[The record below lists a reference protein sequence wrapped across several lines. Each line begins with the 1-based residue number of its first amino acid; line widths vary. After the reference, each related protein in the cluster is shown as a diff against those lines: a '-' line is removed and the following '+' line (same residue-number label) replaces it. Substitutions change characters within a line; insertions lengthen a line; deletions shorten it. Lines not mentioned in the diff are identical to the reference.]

1 MMPKVPT
8 PPNVTDF
15 LRCSLSGQVRSRSAY
30 FSGDISYPLPLV
42 QLRSCCYQLY
52 VAAGMAT
59 LSIAGLEALL
69 EELGLGTPIP
79 DFPQSS
85 PLRRPIDIYRAYL
98 ADTASVALQCDRHL
112 TYEAVQSA
120 NIRDNSDLALVLPKL
135 KLKSDKPK
143 ELAKECLVK
152 VRAHETHFKPTP
164 LLQLPLPDGVH
175 LRFIFSTS
183 TLPRLILP
191 YIDDRKSEYG
201 RNPSLGLDDVSAPN
215 PIPKKVVVEFSSP
228 NLASEFTAAHLRSTI
243 LGAQIA
249 NLHESMGWDVV
260 RLNYLGDWGKE
271 LGLLAV
277 GWGRFGSEE
286 AFQKDPMGHLLEVY
300 EKISELFRPEKEAS
314 KRARDEGQDTAT
326 IETRGIFAERDAFF
340 KRMEERE
347 PDAVDLWKRIRDVSV
362 GYYSRAYARLNI
374 EFDEFS
380 GESQV
385 SPESIEEVES
395 ILRER
400 GVYEESG
407 GSWIIDFSKH
417 GPKSLGVSVLRGR
430 TGSTSYLL
438 RDIAAVFDRDKRYSF
453 DKMIYV
459 VTSEQDIHFS
469 KVFQAVRY
477 MGRGDLADKLEHVSF
492 AKTQGLSPQLGK
504 VHLLG
509 DIIDQSISAVRD
521 TLGAEQD
528 TPIQIENTEEAANM
542 LGISALIAQ
551 DALHKRANGYSFNTK
566 TLCSFGGESGLSLQ
580 ASYAKINAKINESDL
595 DGVQLADMDLEY
607 LQEDPWTEVIRLMAQ
622 YPDVTHAAYRTHEP
636 SVILAYLFRL
646 TEELANCLDD
656 DDEGEDEG
664 EGDGPRAPEE
674 PGRTRLKVPEPPE
687 AILAQAMLYKIARQV
702 MDNGMS
708 ILGLT
713 PVMT

>member
-1 MMPKVPT
+1 
-8 PPNVTDF
+8 
-15 LRCSLSGQVRSRSAY
+15 
-30 FSGDISYPLPLV
+30 
-42 QLRSCCYQLY
+42 
-52 VAAGMAT
+52 MAT

-69 EELGLGTPIP
+69 EELGLDTPIP

-85 PLRRPIDIYRAYL
+85 PLKSPIDIYRAYL
-98 ADTASVALQCDRHL
+98 ADTASAALQCDRNL

-152 VRAHETHFKPTP
+152 FKPTP

-191 YIDDRKSEYG
+191 YIDDRKSGYG
-201 RNPSLGLDDVSAPN
+201 RNPSLALDDVSAPN

-314 KRARDEGQDTAT
+314 KRVRDEGQDTAT

-362 GYYSRAYARLNI
+362 GYYSRAYARMNI

-385 SPESIEEVES
+385 RPESIEEVES
-395 ILRER
+395 ILREK

-438 RDIAAVFDRDKRYSF
+438 RDIAAIFDRDKKYSF

-459 VTSEQDIHFS
+459 VTSEQDVHFN

-477 MGRGDLADKLEHVSF
+477 MGRGDLAEKLEHVSF

-509 DIIDQSISAVRD
+509 DIIDQSISAAQD
-521 TLGAEQD
+521 TLGSEQD
-528 TPIQIENTEEAANM
+528 IPIQFQNTEAVANV
-542 LGISALIAQ
+542 LGISTLIAQ

-566 TLCSFGGESGLSLQ
+566 SLCSFGGESGPSLQ
-580 ASYAKINAKINESDL
+580 ASYAKLSAKIKESDL
-595 DGVQLADMDLEY
+595 DGVQLADIDLEH

-646 TEELANCLDD
+646 TEELANCFDD
-656 DDEGEDEG
+656 DDGDDDNDGQG
-664 EGDGPRAPEE
+664 EGPGAPGELEE
-674 PGRTRLKVPEPPE
+674 TRVKDPEPPE

-713 PVMT
+713 PVIT

>member
-1 MMPKVPT
+1 
-8 PPNVTDF
+8 
-15 LRCSLSGQVRSRSAY
+15 
-30 FSGDISYPLPLV
+30 
-42 QLRSCCYQLY
+42 
-52 VAAGMAT
+52 MAT

-85 PLRRPIDIYRAYL
+85 PLRSPVDIYRAYL
-98 ADTASVALQCDRHL
+98 ADTASVALQCDRQL
-112 TYEAVQSA
+112 TYEAVQSV

-143 ELAKECLVK
+143 ELAKECLIK
-152 VRAHETHFKPTP
+152 FKPTP

-175 LRFIFSTS
+175 LRFIFSTR

-201 RNPSLGLDDVSAPN
+201 RNPSLALGDASAPN
-215 PIPKKVVVEFSSP
+215 PTPKKVVVEFSSP

-243 LGAQIA
+243 IGAQIA
-249 NLHESMGWDVV
+249 NLHGSMGWDVV

-286 AFQKDPMGHLLEVY
+286 AFQKDPMGHLLEAY

-314 KRARDEGQDTAT
+314 KRAHDEGQDTAA

-347 PDAVDLWKRIRDVSV
+347 PEAVGLWKRIRDASV
-362 GYYSRAYARLNI
+362 GYYSRAYQRLNV

-385 SPESIEEVES
+385 SPESIEEVET
-395 ILRER
+395 ILREK
-400 GVYEESG
+400 GIYEESG

-438 RDIAAVFDRDKRYSF
+438 RDIAAVFDRDKRYLF

-459 VTSEQDIHFS
+459 VTSEQDVHFS

-477 MGRGDLADKLEHVSF
+477 MGRGDLAEKLEHVSF
-492 AKTQGLSPQLGK
+492 AKTQGLPPQLGK

-509 DIIDQSISAVRD
+509 DILDQAVSAVRD
-521 TLGAEQD
+521 TLCAQQD
-528 TPIQIENTEEAANM
+528 TPIQIENTEAAANV
-542 LGISALIAQ
+542 LGISALVAQ

-566 TLCSFGGESGLSLQ
+566 SLCSFVGESGPSLQ
-580 ASYAKINAKINESDL
+580 ASYAKLSAKINESDL
-595 DGVQLADMDLEY
+595 DGVQPAEIDMEY
-607 LQEDPWTEVIRLMAQ
+607 LQEDPWTEVIRLLAQ
-622 YPDVTHAAYRTHEP
+622 YPDITHAAYRTHEP
-636 SVILAYLFRL
+636 SAILAYLFRL
-646 TEELANCLDD
+646 TEELTNCFDD
-656 DDEGEDEG
+656 DDEDDEG
-664 EGDGPRAPEE
+664 KGKGEGPRAPEVL
-674 PGRTRLKVPEPPE
+674 GGTSLKVPEPPE

-713 PVMT
+713 PAIT